1 MLRSNDFCS
10 ASGALTIASTAAEDS
25 GVYSVKISN
34 GFSEATGK
42 TRLIIAV
49 GSCDFETNLCGLK
62 LSYKPSFYFERTKNS
77 GLTDHTTSGKGETTL
92 CFDP

>member
-1 MLRSNDFCS
+1 M
-10 ASGALTIASTAAEDS
+10 
-25 GVYSVKISN
+25 KISN

-62 LSYKPSFYFERTKNS
+62 LSYKPSFYFERTKDS
-77 GLTDHTTSGKGETTL
+77 GLSDHTVSGKGGL
-92 CFDP
+92 NLKSKSSAVSGL